1 MDQLIPEEMAVLP
14 ITMIH
19 LNTVAIMIMM
29 TLRQTQCAAHVVVA
43 VQKVEQFFRNYFN
56 KLQKISYC

>member
-14 ITMIH
+14 TTMIH

-29 TLRQTQCAAHVVVA
+29 TLQQTQCAVHA
-43 VQKVEQFFRNYFN
+43 KVISIQGGYFR
-56 KLQKISYC
+56 